1 VDHGAIQSK
10 LDAGALDPPA
20 TRRVRDAAEESRRS
34 SLPMVRR
41 LVLLVAV
48 AGAILGA
55 GSSAAAAG
63 PPPNDT
69 FSGAQVIPSLP
80 FGTTE
85 DTTQRSS

>member
-1 VDHGAIQSK
+1 
-10 LDAGALDPPA
+10 
-20 TRRVRDAAEESRRS
+20 
-34 SLPMVRR
+34 MVRR